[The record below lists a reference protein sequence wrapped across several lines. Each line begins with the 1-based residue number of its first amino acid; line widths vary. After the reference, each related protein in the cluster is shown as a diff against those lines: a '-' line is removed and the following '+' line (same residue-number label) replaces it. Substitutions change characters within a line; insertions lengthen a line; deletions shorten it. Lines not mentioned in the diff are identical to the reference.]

1 VSIPDWSDSFEGEE
15 WEVLVLA
22 DKFIPGTV
30 KVEADVPD
38 PRDKTKGRGAK
49 RAKTADDGDHLVEF
63 KVTTTLTTKEE
74 ASDFFDN
81 IAPLLRKA
89 NKDGSRDP
97 LTIGHPLAYLW
108 NVSAVTIGKIST
120 PSPDS
125 LNGWVISFEMTEWVP
140 AAKVAKPAK
149 PEPQSDSSGVSNP
162 PPTLAERALGNSG
175 LG

>member
-1 VSIPDWSDSFEGEE
+1 MSIPDWSDSFEGEE

-22 DKFIPGTV
+22 DKFVPGV
-30 KVEADVPD
+30 VLVDANVPD

-49 RAKTADDGDHLVEF
+49 RAKTADDGDHLVELVA
-63 KVTTTLTTKEE
+63 KVTLTTVEE
-74 ASDFFDN
+74 ARDFFDN

-97 LTIGHPLAYLW
+97 LKISHPMAYFW
-108 NVSAVTIGKIST
+108 NISAVTIGKIST

-125 LNGWVISFEMTEWVP
+125 LNGWVITFEMTEWVP
-140 AAKVAKPAK
+140 EAKVAKPAK
-149 PEPQSDSSGVSNP
+149 PEPQGDSGDISNP